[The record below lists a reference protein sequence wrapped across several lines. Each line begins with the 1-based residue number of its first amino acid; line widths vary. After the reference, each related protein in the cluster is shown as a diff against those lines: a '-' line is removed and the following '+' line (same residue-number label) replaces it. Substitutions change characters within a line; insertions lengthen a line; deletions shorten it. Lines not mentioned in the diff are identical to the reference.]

1 MRRGPRLTSAADR
14 ALGTHF
20 SKCPLNSSLKPGDSK
35 HGIVPKRAK
44 NPISLE
50 FIVTG
55 GVLGNSECAC
65 GAHPETPPASSA
77 LPARRPPS
85 SRGHGRADHGQGAED
100 GCGGRGPSSEFTMP
114 GNSSSNAHYRQAG
127 RYLVQLFQAVF
138 SFDTGL
144 LDVIIDSIED
154 GALRTNESDSRSTT
168 SRGRRGPQMGRGT
181 STRDK
186 PERGP
191 REARGPAVQWHQTF
205 GGRVLC
211 QRQSGPAH
219 EGRAPTNQGSSVG
232 FGHAGCAT
240 LRLVL
245 KKHRAQ
251 CEPSAARPSFCAH
264 LLLNSWDRSKQS
276 RPARPGRSRRGLDTD
291 RHV

>member
-44 NPISLE
+44 TPISLE
-50 FIVTG
+50 FIVTE

-65 GAHPETPPASSA
+65 GVHPETPPASSA
-77 LPARRPPS
+77 LPARCPPS

-100 GCGGRGPSSEFTMP
+100 GCGGRGSSSEFTMP

-154 GALRTNESDSRSTT
+154 GALRTNESDSRSTP
-168 SRGRRGPQMGRGT
+168 SRGRRGPQTGRGT

-186 PERGP
+186 PE
-191 REARGPAVQWHQTF
+191 
-205 GGRVLC
+205 GGRGKPGDPPCSGIRHSEAECCVSGSQAQLT
-211 QRQSGPAH
+211 REEPRRTRVPQSGL
-219 EGRAPTNQGSSVG
+219 GTQGVP
-232 FGHAGCAT
+232 H
-240 LRLVL
+240 
-245 KKHRAQ
+245 
-251 CEPSAARPSFCAH
+251 
-264 LLLNSWDRSKQS
+264 
-276 RPARPGRSRRGLDTD
+276 
-291 RHV
+291 